1 MAPVGCLRPWW
12 KLICEKKQ
20 ELKISSLPAFKLL
33 APDFS
38 WTRQQLS
45 WQTLA
50 EFTRQK
56 KFGRFWTIGL

>member
-1 MAPVGCLRPWW
+1 V
-12 KLICEKKQ
+12 KKKQ